1 MVRASEQSLRA
12 AELEQRTALA
22 HAHAELLAAHAQAT
36 TLRREAV
43 PAAEEACAS
52 VQTAYSTGSL
62 ALMEVLDA
70 RRALIALRRD
80 LLDAELAYAL
90 ALVRAEALAGASFA
104 ETKAL
109 FDRP

>member
-1 MVRASEQSLRA
+1 
-12 AELEQRTALA
+12 
-22 HAHAELLAAHAQAT
+22 
-36 TLRREAV
+36 
-43 PAAEEACAS
+43 
-52 VQTAYSTGSL
+52 
-62 ALMEVLDA
+62 MEVLDA

-109 FDRP
+109 FERP